1 MAATTTTA
9 TALNVIRRDDNNKH
23 THTNIGVLSL
33 EHWDPARGDGH
44 HPRDDRSLSA
54 LARPVASAKE
64 PRRWQLTSRG
74 REGGGVVLCVT
85 SGVLVVQTRCLQR
98 SDALCNRTHIYKCGG
113 PTDLVAAVSTRTE
126 GPHAPCN
133 GSVLHVS
140 RVTFTGTHPAPH
152 HNRFK
157 RGKRTRHAYSI
168 GRSAEWAAIVQRS
181 ERPTHYRH
189 GVAPK
194 DPRR

>member
-1 MAATTTTA
+1 M
-9 TALNVIRRDDNNKH
+9 L
-23 THTNIGVLSL
+23 
-33 EHWDPARGDGH
+33 
-44 HPRDDRSLSA
+44 RSLDAGS
-54 LARPVASAKE
+54 S
-64 PRRWQLTSRG
+64 PR
-74 REGGGVVLCVT
+74 EAEKGGGSSFVVT

-157 RGKRTRHAYSI
+157 RGKRTRHAY
-168 GRSAEWAAIVQRS
+168 WAQC
-181 ERPTHYRH
+181 
-189 GVAPK
+189 
-194 DPRR
+194 